1 MTKRQKGR
9 AGPQPE
15 RAVVDSTLFIFA
27 RANAA
32 QVDEALTSIN
42 MVGEGGLL
50 AAAAAMD
57 GKTMIGFIIA
67 FCLASV
73 ISSNLSVRRETRRRA
88 PVPRHRGAFVF
99 VRIPDGLSHHRRL
112 AQDWFDNLPW
122 RKALHEKAMKIVDE
136 AKAKEAEEEA
146 KKTKKKK

>member
-1 MTKRQKGR
+1 MTKRQSR

-32 QVDEALTSIN
+32 QVHEALTSIN

-99 VRIPDGLSHHRRL
+99 VRVPDGLSHHRL

-136 AKAKEAEEEA
+136 AKAKEAAEEA
-146 KKTKKKK
+146 KKAKKKK

>member
-1 MTKRQKGR
+1 
-9 AGPQPE
+9 
-15 RAVVDSTLFIFA
+15 
-27 RANAA
+27 
-32 QVDEALTSIN
+32 

-99 VRIPDGLSHHRRL
+99 VRIPDGLSHHRL

-136 AKAKEAEEEA
+136 AKAKEAAEEA
-146 KKTKKKK
+146 TKAKKKK